1 MQVVFNPLSI
11 FSSLLVPEGTLP
23 FLSLLSCFVLNVDG
37 KRSAPFVFLA
47 ERGRNEVC
55 SFRVDIMSPC
65 GDLSFLPR
73 LIIPSCFLLSVDGLR
88 SAPFV

>member
-37 KRSAPFVFLA
+37 LRSAPFVFLA
-47 ERGRNEVC
+47 EHGRNEVC
-55 SFRVDIMSPC
+55 SFRVENNES
-65 GDLSFLPR
+65 
-73 LIIPSCFLLSVDGLR
+73 LR
-88 SAPFV
+88 